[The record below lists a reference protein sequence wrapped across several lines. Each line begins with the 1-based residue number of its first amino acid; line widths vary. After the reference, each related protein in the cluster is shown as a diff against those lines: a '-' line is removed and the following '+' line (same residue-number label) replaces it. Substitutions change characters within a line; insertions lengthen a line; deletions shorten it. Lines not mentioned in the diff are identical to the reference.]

1 MSQRLM
7 ETRLRASRKKATV
20 ATLRAKTDKRDP
32 MVCSGCGAQRCD
44 SWSCAGAPQMRSS
57 ELQRDLAE
65 SKVRVALTSPK
76 LVRPRVARGVAL
88 ATPKLVRV
96 ALTTP
101 KLVRVA
107 LTTPKL
113 VQPRARGRREY
124 MRFFKLKYAEL
135 KMQLPGLTP
144 AELRGFVSEAWH
156 NPE

>member
-101 KLVRVA
+101 KLV
-107 LTTPKL
+107 
-113 VQPRARGRREY
+113 QPRARGRREY